1 MGRRL
6 RVDMIACDGYGHC
19 HELLPELIALDR
31 WGYPVLPDGDVPEAL
46 LPEARRAVELCPVLA
61 LRLEARG
68 DAPVRAS
75 GRTDGR

>member
-6 RVDMIACDGYGHC
+6 RVDMIACDGYGNC

-31 WGYPVLPDGDVPEAL
+31 WGYPLLVDGDVPDAL

-61 LRLEARG
+61 LRLTSPRSDDGTEAPPG
-68 DAPVRAS
+68 
-75 GRTDGR
+75 